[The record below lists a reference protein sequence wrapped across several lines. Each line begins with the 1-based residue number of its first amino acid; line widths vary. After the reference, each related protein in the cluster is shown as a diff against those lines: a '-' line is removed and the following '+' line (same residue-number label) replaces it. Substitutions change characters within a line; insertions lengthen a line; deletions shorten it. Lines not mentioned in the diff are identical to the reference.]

1 MVAGKQRGTPLGA
14 IAYHLS
20 AGDVSIMSSKTN
32 SRIFQA
38 ASLFVVLALTA
49 GCSIAVDKSKDGE
62 DKNVKI
68 DTPLG
73 GVHVNSDGTTAADV
87 GLPVYPGAQIASK
100 KDGDKAA
107 DIRFGFGDWQF
118 RLKVVKY
125 FSSDSPD
132 QVIAFYR
139 KALGRYGDVIQ
150 CSGSVA
156 VGTPTITSE
165 GLTCSDS
172 ENNHNVKIDSGQS
185 LKAGSK
191 RHQHIV
197 GIEKNDTSGTTFSLV
212 ELDLPAGTDEHKGE
226 TN

>member
-1 MVAGKQRGTPLGA
+1 MMK
-14 IAYHLS
+14 
-20 AGDVSIMSSKTN
+20 
-32 SRIFQA
+32 SRSFA
-38 ASLFVVLALTA
+38 FASLALLLGLTV
-49 GCSIAVDKSKDGE
+49 GCSIAVNKDKNGE

-68 DTPLG
+68 DTPFG

-87 GLPVYPGAQIASK
+87 GLPVYPGAQLSPK
-100 KDGDKAA
+100 KDGGDKAA
-107 DIRFGFGDWQF
+107 DVRLGFGDWQF

-125 FSSDSPD
+125 HSSDSSD
-132 QVIAFYR
+132 QVLAFYR

-150 CSGSVA
+150 CSGQNP
-156 VGTPTITSE
+156 VGSPTMTHE

-172 ENNHNVKIDSGQS
+172 EHGHEVKVDVSPQS

-197 GIEKNDTSGTTFSLV
+197 GIDKTDNQGTTFSLV
-212 ELDLPAGTDEHKGE
+212 ELELPAGTEGDNRE

>member
-1 MVAGKQRGTPLGA
+1 MKNFGSMTSATLAVL
-14 IAYHLS
+14 LS
-20 AGDVSIMSSKTN
+20 LS
-32 SRIFQA
+32 
-38 ASLFVVLALTA
+38 A
-49 GCSIAVDKSKDGE
+49 GCSISVDKSKTGE

-73 GVHVNSDGTTAADV
+73 GVHVSSDDTTAADV
-87 GLPVYPGAQIASK
+87 GLPVYPGAKVSSR
-100 KDGDKAA
+100 KDGDKSA
-107 DIRFGFGDWQF
+107 DIHFGFGDWQF

-125 FSSDSPD
+125 QSSDSSD
-132 QVIAFYR
+132 QILAFYK

-150 CSGSVA
+150 CDGSNP
-156 VGTPTITSE
+156 VGTPTVTRE

-172 ENNHNVKIDSGQS
+172 EDQKRIDVKLDAHNS

-197 GIEKNDTSGTTFSLV
+197 AIETSEGPGTTFSLV
-212 ELDLPAGTDEHKGE
+212 ELDLPAAAEGSKPE